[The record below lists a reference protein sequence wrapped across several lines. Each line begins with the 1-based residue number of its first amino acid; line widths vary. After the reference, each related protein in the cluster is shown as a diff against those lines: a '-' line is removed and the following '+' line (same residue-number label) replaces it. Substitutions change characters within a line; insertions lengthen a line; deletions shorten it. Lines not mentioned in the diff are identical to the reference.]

1 MGPLSPKDGIRD
13 GAVFFGF
20 EISRSNH
27 LVRRSIRDALQGIG
41 DPRQLI
47 QQLVANSGSMH
58 DHDPSP
64 AELLHDPCCE
74 DYSKDRDCEEL
85 FLRCYGDGAAEN
97 MKYML
102 REQIFLP
109 AGNPTAS
116 LDARLGRRVNGNS
129 LVDGYLSLADLPLS
143 AALP

>member
-1 MGPLSPKDGIRD
+1 MGPLSPKDGIGSD
-13 GAVFFGF
+13 PVFFSF

-27 LVRRSIRDALQGIG
+27 LVRGSIRDALQGIS

-47 QQLVANSGSMH
+47 QQLVANGGSMH
-58 DHDPSP
+58 DHDPSA
-64 AELLHDPCCE
+64 AELLHNPCRE
-74 DYSKDRDCEEL
+74 DYSKDRDCDEL
-85 FLRCYGDGAAEN
+85 FLRCYGDGTAEN

-116 LDARLGRRVNGNS
+116 LDARLG
-129 LVDGYLSLADLPLS
+129 
-143 AALP
+143 